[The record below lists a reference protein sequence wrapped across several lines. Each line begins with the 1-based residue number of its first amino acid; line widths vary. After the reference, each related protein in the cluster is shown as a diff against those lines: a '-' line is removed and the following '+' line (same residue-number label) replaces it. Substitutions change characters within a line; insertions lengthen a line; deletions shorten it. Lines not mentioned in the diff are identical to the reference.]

1 MIYPLIFM
9 TYGILFMECPCLL
22 PYEVLLCTSI
32 WIFTDTLHNTSG
44 KYADLNVHLSG
55 RLFPK
60 FYTSQI

>member
-1 MIYPLIFM
+1 
-9 TYGILFMECPCLL
+9 MECPCLL